1 VCLYYQSPFYVQTFQ
16 EIHDLVKRI
25 KDQGRH
31 LERPIYFKYYS
42 NTQNRHQ
49 YGNTECGM
57 YSIFFI
63 ITMLTGKVP
72 FYKDRVLSMKQRI
85 HLFLKQKI
93 PDEVVFDYRDLYF
106 NTVDK

>member
-1 VCLYYQSPFYVQTFQ
+1 
-16 EIHDLVKRI
+16 
-25 KDQGRH
+25 
-31 LERPIYFKYYS
+31 
-42 NTQNRHQ
+42 
-49 YGNTECGM
+49 M